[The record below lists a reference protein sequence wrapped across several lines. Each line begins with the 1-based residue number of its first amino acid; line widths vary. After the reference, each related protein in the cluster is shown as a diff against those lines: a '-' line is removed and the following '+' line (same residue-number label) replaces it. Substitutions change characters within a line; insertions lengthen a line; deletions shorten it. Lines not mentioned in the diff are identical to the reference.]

1 MDPVKQK
8 SKKECQLTNVPVV
21 STYFDTHGRKGVQ
34 ITGEGGFNS
43 DLFYVQIPY
52 DKFAE
57 MMGNL
62 HLAMDEIAK
71 NG

>member
-1 MDPVKQK
+1 MDIVKQK

-21 STYFDTHGRKGVQ
+21 SSYSNGIQ
-34 ITGEGGFNS
+34 ITGAGGFNG

-62 HLAMDEIAK
+62 HLVMDEIAK